1 MFGSVLNSYLDIIF
15 NIPVNYIQF
24 GIPDLNHFGVDQIPQ
39 HLDMVGRHILG
50 GNSRITQNH
59 CWITLFHTFSRNPEV
74 VFRFVRHIPGRI
86 FRWLIFTVCIDTK
99 QREVTCMSWPCP
111 VILFSAKIT
120 NTCWRSKYQTYII
133 KYLIDKQKILITII
147 ERLYSSFIMSIL
159 LCLSNN
165 SIDISP
171 DLLCTF

>member
-1 MFGSVLNSYLDIIF
+1 
-15 NIPVNYIQF
+15 
-24 GIPDLNHFGVDQIPQ
+24 
-39 HLDMVGRHILG
+39 
-50 GNSRITQNH
+50 
-59 CWITLFHTFSRNPEV
+59 
-74 VFRFVRHIPGRI
+74 
-86 FRWLIFTVCIDTK
+86 
-99 QREVTCMSWPCP
+99 VTCMSWPCP

-133 KYLIDKQKILITII
+133 KYLIDKQEILITII

-171 DLLCTF
+171 DLLFTFCIIAVVIHSCMNTYSLICDSSQEGNSELLVR